1 MKRSLSLMKFKTN
14 RVCPVVAVT
23 AYTDESTY
31 KKAER
36 VGIKKVINKP
46 VSKTALEEVLNKYYF
61 D

>member
-1 MKRSLSLMKFKTN
+1 MKFKTN

>member
-1 MKRSLSLMKFKTN
+1 M

-23 AYTDESTY
+23 AYTDDSTF

-46 VSKTALEEVLNKYYF
+46 VSKTTLE
-61 D
+61 

>member
-46 VSKTALEEVLNKYYF
+46 VNKTALEEVLNKYYF